1 MGYKSVMTAA
11 FTLADDNEEID
22 WSIEYVMR
30 RELRVSRKELEE
42 MPYTKVMFMLDK
54 LKREA
59 EEVKRN
65 IDQAK
70 M

>member
-1 MGYKSVMTAA
+1 MTAA